1 MEQNLAQTQTVT
13 IIALVLFALIMI
25 AIGIFSARKTKTM
38 DGFLLGSRKIGAWV
52 SAFAYGTSYFS
63 AVIFVGYAGQ
73 HGWNIGLGSIW
84 IGVGNAVLG
93 CLLAW
98 ILLARRTR
106 TMTHT
111 LQSKTMPEFFEGR
124 YSSTAMKLFAAV
136 IIFVFL
142 VPYSAAVYKGLGS
155 MFTTIFPTVS
165 VNMWMLVIAVL
176 TAIYLVLGG
185 YVATA
190 YTDFVQGIIMIVGV
204 FAMVIALI
212 KTPAVGGFS
221 SLFSN
226 LSAVAD
232 NGDGITGAQLT
243 SVWGG
248 NSWKF
253 LCVNIL
259 LTSFGT
265 WGLPQM
271 VSKYYAVKDTKA
283 IHKATVISTVFAL
296 IIGAGAYFVGS
307 LSRLVLGNQL
317 PEGGVD
323 SVIPNTLLT
332 ALGDPNIITTIILA
346 VILILLLSAS
356 MSTLSSIVLSSSSAI
371 SVDLIPAVKKNYSG
385 KNQMVLTRVLCLLF
399 VALSYIFAT
408 GNITII
414 VNIMSF
420 SWGIVSGCFIGPY
433 VWGIYSKKTTKAGAW
448 AGMICGFLTVAVT
461 TVVLTCMNAGDAGT
475 IGAAFKLAAKKAPE
489 MGVAAMAVSLV
500 IVPVVSLFTKKYDNQ
515 FVENVFAVKTEEAE

>member
-1 MEQNLAQTQTVT
+1 MLNQTQIVTVVAL
-13 IIALVLFALIMI
+13 IIFALAMI
-25 AIGIFSARKTKTM
+25 LIGVASTKKTKTL
-38 DGFLLGSRKIGAWV
+38 DGFLLGSRNIGAWV

-63 AVIFVGYAGQ
+63 AVVFVGYAGQ

-84 IGVGNAVLG
+84 IGIGNAVLG

-98 ILLARRTR
+98 QLLAVRTR

-111 LQSKTMPEFFEGR
+111 LQSKTMPEFFESR
-124 YSSTAMKLFAAV
+124 YDCTALKVFAAV

-155 MFTTIFPTVS
+155 MFSTIFPGVS
-165 VNMWMLVIAVL
+165 NNIWMLVIAVL
-176 TAIYLVLGG
+176 TACYLVLGG

-204 FAMVIALI
+204 IAMIIAI
-212 KTPAVGGFS
+212 VNTDAVGGFANM
-221 SLFSN
+221 LDN
-226 LSAVAD
+226 LKAIPD
-232 NGDGITGAQLT
+232 NGDGITGAQIT
-243 SVWGG
+243 SWYGG
-248 NSWKF
+248 SSIKF

-271 VSKYYAVKDTKA
+271 VNKYYAIKNIKSIKQA
-283 IHKATVISTVFAL
+283 KYISTAFAV
-296 IIGAGAYFVGS
+296 IIGCGAYFVGS
-307 LSRLVLGNQL
+307 LSRLILNNKL

-323 SVIPNTLLT
+323 SVIPTTLLT

-371 SVDLIPAVKKNYSG
+371 SVDLVPAVKKNYDP
-385 KNQMVLTRVLCLLF
+385 KNQMLLTRTLCLIF

-408 GNITII
+408 TNITII

-448 AGMICGFLTVAVT
+448 AGMVCGFLTVVLT
-461 TVVLTCMNAGDAGT
+461 TIILTCMNMADAGT
-475 IGAAFKLAAKKAPE
+475 VGAAFKLAAKKAPE
-489 MGVAAMAVSLV
+489 MGCAAMAVSLV
-500 IVPVVSLFTKKYDNQ
+500 VVPVVSMFTKKFDNN
-515 FVENVFAVKTEEAE
+515 FITKVFTVTEEE

>member
-1 MEQNLAQTQTVT
+1 MLNQTQIVTVVAL
-13 IIALVLFALIMI
+13 IIFALAMI
-25 AIGIFSARKTKTM
+25 LIGVASTKKTKTL
-38 DGFLLGSRKIGAWV
+38 DGFLLGSRNIGAWV

-63 AVIFVGYAGQ
+63 AVVFVGYAGQ

-84 IGVGNAVLG
+84 IGIGNAVLG

-98 ILLARRTR
+98 QLLAVRTR

-111 LQSKTMPEFFEGR
+111 LQSKTMPEFFESR
-124 YSSTAMKLFAAV
+124 YDCTALKVFAAV

-155 MFTTIFPTVS
+155 MFSTIFPGVS
-165 VNMWMLVIAVL
+165 NNIWMLVIAVL
-176 TAIYLVLGG
+176 TACYLVLGG

-204 FAMVIALI
+204 IAMIIAI
-212 KTPAVGGFS
+212 VNTDAVGGFANM
-221 SLFSN
+221 LDN
-226 LSAVAD
+226 LKAIPD
-232 NGDGITGAQLT
+232 NGDGITGAQIT
-243 SVWGG
+243 SWYGG
-248 NSWKF
+248 SSIKF

-271 VSKYYAVKDTKA
+271 VNKYYAIKNIKSIKQA
-283 IHKATVISTVFAL
+283 KYISTAFAV
-296 IIGAGAYFVGS
+296 IIGCGAYFVGS
-307 LSRLVLGNQL
+307 LSRLILNNKL

-323 SVIPNTLLT
+323 SVIPTTLLT
-332 ALGDPNIITTIILA
+332 ALGDPNIVTTIILA

-371 SVDLIPAVKKNYSG
+371 SVDLVPAVKKNYNP
-385 KNQMVLTRVLCLLF
+385 KNQMLLTRTLCLIF

-408 GNITII
+408 TNITII

-433 VWGIYSKKTTKAGAW
+433 VWGIYSKKTTQAGAW
-448 AGMICGFLTVAVT
+448 AGMVCGFLTVVLT
-461 TVVLTCMNAGDAGT
+461 TIILTCMNMADAGT
-475 IGAAFKLAAKKAPE
+475 VGAAFKLAAKKAPE
-489 MGVAAMAVSLV
+489 MGCAAMAVSLV
-500 IVPVVSLFTKKYDNQ
+500 VVPVVSMFTKKFDNN
-515 FVENVFAVKTEEAE
+515 FITKVFTVTEEE